1 MLLAQALAKARSRCR
16 HGHLAPRSRTKLEWT
31 QVMLD
36 ETLAALARRGL
47 ELPPPIV
54 VADSWF
60 SDSKLMGYVADTH
73 QGNMRARGEI
83 GLAHGAFG

>member
-1 MLLAQALAKARSRCR
+1 
-16 HGHLAPRSRTKLEWT
+16 
-31 QVMLD
+31 MLD

-60 SDSKLMGYVADTH
+60 SDSKLMGHVANAH
-73 QGNMRARGEI
+73 QGILLVQGKTS
-83 GLAHGAFG
+83 